1 MAAAIGIAALLV
13 SVVSAVFT
21 FLAWWSSNRSAAASE
36 RSAAAAD
43 RSAAAAE
50 SSDRREREPILSIS
64 LDHPVPAPADLVI
77 YRVRNDGP
85 QDLASV
91 VIYRP
96 QPPDRITYPLAVT
109 GDTAGWA
116 ANEIALGPL
125 AVTREAKFTFCCG
138 SAVELPE
145 FRVRIECKSGPD
157 TWTLSRVLPPPRGEP
172 ISAEER
178 GDREQIL
185 SSALVEI
192 ERNIEA
198 VQSPHW
204 YSVSLSDDALD
215 DAHVL
220 LRRHT
225 PDWIG
230 PIRDALFGLTDFA
243 VWPSGAV
250 ALILETSLST
260 AAMSCSLG

>member
-1 MAAAIGIAALLV
+1 M
-13 SVVSAVFT
+13 
-21 FLAWWSSNRSAAASE
+21 
-36 RSAAAAD
+36 
-43 RSAAAAE
+43 
-50 SSDRREREPILSIS
+50 
-64 LDHPVPAPADLVI
+64 PAPADLVI

-85 QDLASV
+85 QDLASA

-109 GDTAGWA
+109 GDTVGWA

-178 GDREQIL
+178 GHREQIL

-198 VQSPHW
+198 VQSQHW

-220 LRRHT
+220 LRRHA

-243 VWPSGAV
+243 VWAQRSRGSYTGDELEHRRNELLARLSSAHTEIERMSAALESPQGSGR
-250 ALILETSLST
+250 SWRS
-260 AAMSCSLG
+260 